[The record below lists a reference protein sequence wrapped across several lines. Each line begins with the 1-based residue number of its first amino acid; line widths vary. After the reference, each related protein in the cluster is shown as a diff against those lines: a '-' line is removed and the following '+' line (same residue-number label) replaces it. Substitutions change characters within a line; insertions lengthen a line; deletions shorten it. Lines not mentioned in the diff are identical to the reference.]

1 MKKISRRI
9 GSTSN
14 LRPAPIHHP
23 LPVNKLRWHFDTKST
38 KAKST
43 TEIKPSR
50 EIVGQERALRSL
62 RVGLEMKHFGY
73 NIFVTGLSGTGRTTT
88 IKRMLQQFEDAQ
100 SSLHDFCYVYNFKN
114 PDMPGALTFPAGDG
128 KAFKDDMDSFI
139 EELLRTIPAMFES
152 QRYQTARKSLAEHF
166 NDRQKIVL
174 TEFEKKVE
182 KNGFNLIQVQVGSIV
197 RPDIVPVVDNKPVSV
212 EQLELLVQKGEFPR
226 EQFEALKNNYAGL
239 EKQMSTVFRELQN
252 IERKIQDSLMDLDN
266 KMVTPLI
273 DGGIENLK
281 TRFPNERV
289 ERYLSSVRGYLF
301 EHLDEFKRP
310 ADIQARPAPKT
321 EEGIRRKLEVNLLVD
336 NSASKTIPIIVET
349 DPKYKN
355 IFGTV
360 ERQLEQGGVWK
371 TDFTQIKAGSLVRAN
386 GGYLVLNALDALA
399 EPGVWQDLKRT
410 LRTGKMEIQT
420 LEPMFGFAP
429 SGMKPEPIELD
440 LKVIM
445 IGDSEIYRMLYF
457 RDEDFKKIFKIRAD
471 FDFEMPRNNASISQY
486 LGFIAMICQDENLL
500 PFDASAMGQIIE
512 FGVRLSGRQRK
523 LSTRFSIITD
533 VILESSYWATK
544 EKASVVASRHVQK
557 ALQERIYRVK
567 LVEDKIHEMIV
578 EGSIIIATKGSVV
591 GQVNG
596 LSVYDAGEHAFGRPS
611 RITARTAL
619 GRSGIINIERE
630 AALSGPTHNKGVA
643 IISGFLQS
651 KFAQRKPLVMNA
663 SITFE
668 QSYGGVDGDSAS
680 STEVYAILSSLAE
693 IPLRQDIAVTGSVNQ
708 KGELQP
714 IGGVNLKIE
723 GFFDVCSAFGLTG
736 RQGILIP
743 EQNIG
748 DLMLRDDVIEAVRK
762 KKFHI
767 YSALTIDEGIE
778 ILTGIKAGTAG
789 RSGSFQEGT
798 VNALVNRKL
807 DEYSRRW
814 QEFENSKG

>member
-1 MKKISRRI
+1 MKKTSRKIRT
-9 GSTSN
+9 TSN

-23 LPVNKLRWHFDTKST
+23 LPVHKLRWQFNPKSV

-43 TEIKPSR
+43 AEIKPSR

-88 IKRMLQQFEDAQ
+88 IKRMLQQFEGTAT
-100 SSLHDFCYVYNFKN
+100 SLNDFCYVYNFKN

-128 KAFKDDMDSFI
+128 RAFKDDMDLFV
-139 EELLRTIPAMFES
+139 EELLRTVPAMFES

-182 KNGFNLIQVQVGSIV
+182 KSGFNLIQVQVGSIV
-197 RPDIVPVVDNKPVSV
+197 RPDIVPVVDSKPVSF
-212 EQLELLVQKGEFPR
+212 EQLELLVQKGEYPR
-226 EQFEALKNNYAGL
+226 EQYEALKSSYAGL
-239 EKQMSTVFRELQN
+239 EKQMSAVFRELQN
-252 IERKIQDSLMDLDN
+252 IERKIQDSLNDLDN

-273 DGGIENLK
+273 DGGIENLT
-281 TRFPNERV
+281 TRFPNEKVR
-289 ERYLSSVRGYLF
+289 RYLSAVRSFLL
-301 EHLDEFKRP
+301 EHLDEFKKP
-310 ADIQARPAPKT
+310 ADPQARPETKVDD
-321 EEGIRRKLEVNLLVD
+321 EIRPKLEVNLIVD

-349 DPKYKN
+349 DPKYRN

-360 ERQLEQGGVWK
+360 ERQLEPGGVWK
-371 TDFTQIKAGSLVRAN
+371 TDFTQIKAGSLIRAN

-410 LRTGKMEIQT
+410 LRTGKMEIQN
-420 LEPMFGFAP
+420 LEPMFGFAA

-471 FDFEMPRNNASISQY
+471 FDFEMPKNDASIAQY
-486 LGFIAMICQDENLL
+486 MGFIAMICQDEKLL
-500 PFDASAMGQIIE
+500 PFDAAAIGQIIE
-512 FGVRLSGRQRK
+512 FGVRLSGRQKK
-523 LSTRFSIITD
+523 LSTRFNVITD

-544 EKASVVASRHVQK
+544 EKVSMVSSRHVEK
-557 ALQERIYRVK
+557 ALRERIYRVK
-567 LVEDKIHEMIV
+567 LVEDKIQEMIV
-578 EGSIIIATKGSVV
+578 DGSIIIDTKGLVV

-611 RITARTAL
+611 RITAKTAL

-643 IISGFLQS
+643 IINGFLQS
-651 KFAQRKPLVMNA
+651 KFAQRNPLVMNA

-680 STEVYAILSSLAE
+680 STEVYAILSSLTE

-723 GFFDVCSAFGLTG
+723 GFFDVCSALGLTG
-736 RQGILIP
+736 KQGVLIP
-743 EQNIG
+743 AQNIG
-748 DLMLRDDVIEAVRK
+748 DLMLREDVVEAVKK

-778 ILTGIKAGTAG
+778 ILTGIKAGTSG
-789 RSGSFQEGT
+789 PTGSFQTGT
-798 VNALVNRKL
+798 VNALVDLKL
-807 DEYSRRW
+807 ADYSRRW
-814 QEFENSKG
+814 QEFENSKQ